1 MYLTYISVIITTI
14 VGITAILT
22 FIFKIGRSIYY
33 EVKGIK
39 IVNYTISS
47 FFSNARNGTYGN
59 FLKIG
64 LNIKNNKIKESV
76 VTKVIVEDIQLE
88 KHYFSDIFFD
98 ACFVNDTESFRLFA
112 CNNGNQKGLTGI
124 VNIRVFGKDNFDSD
138 ELKLLLEL
146 DTQDNEVESGF
157 IKEVSNISF
166 QKYTSLF
173 KNFRVF
179 DIKITVGDASRKF
192 MGILYDP
199 SKNKYSFN
207 PSFGSI
213 GGDARYPFFN
223 LQENSIRLEKKADF
237 LLKRNEHGKV
247 YFYLFVDGN
256 YKVTFT
262 PVIEVETKI
271 LRYTK
276 KIEFIAKKNIFNVSG
291 DIIFI
296 LGPVSYSILLDKR
309 KELRLEDIEDRYDN
323 ILYKKDKKYYE
334 ENFSD
339 EYFY

>member
-1 MYLTYISVIITTI
+1 M
-14 VGITAILT
+14 
-22 FIFKIGRSIYY
+22 
-33 EVKGIK
+33 
-39 IVNYTISS
+39 
-47 FFSNARNGTYGN
+47 
-59 FLKIG
+59 
-64 LNIKNNKIKESV
+64 
-76 VTKVIVEDIQLE
+76 
-88 KHYFSDIFFD
+88 
-98 ACFVNDTESFRLFA
+98 
-112 CNNGNQKGLTGI
+112 
-124 VNIRVFGKDNFDSD
+124 
-138 ELKLLLEL
+138 LEL